1 MMNKKFWITFLTLF
15 AISFVGMAATY
26 KDSEYHFRIKGLSEN
41 TSIKHDG
48 ENYLLF
54 SEGDETVVLFRYR
67 ADDDSRMKYSYFQI
81 LDSLALHL
89 SPKYMVE
96 SKDPWFSSRIERTY
110 KIDDASYKTIAI
122 YGRQYVY
129 VFAEQYKSNPE
140 LLARVVD
147 GFKTSRTGCIQNLT
161 AMLEDRLSG
170 DSGFWN
176 FVWMFVFYMIRI
188 AWCTCLAYGL
198 FFYVIGPSFEK
209 GLLRACIVTIISLLV
224 FFYLT
229 LHDYLL
235 DWFMGFGSFLNL
247 FFNFFSMFSGD

>member
-1 MMNKKFWITFLTLF
+1 MNKNICVTFLILL
-15 AISFVGMAATY
+15 ASSFIGEAATY
-26 KDSEYHFRIKGLSEN
+26 TDSEYRFRIKGLSEN

-48 ENYLLF
+48 ENFLLF
-54 SEGDETVVLFRYR
+54 SEGEETVVLFRYR
-67 ADDDSRMKYSYFQI
+67 ADDDSRMKYSFFQK

-89 SPKYMVE
+89 STEYLIE
-96 SKDPWFSSRIERTY
+96 SNDSWLSSRIVRTY
-110 KIDDASYKTIAI
+110 KIDEVFCKTVAI

-129 VFAEQYKSNPE
+129 VLAEQYKSNPE
-140 LLARVVD
+140 LLGRLVD
-147 GFKTSRTGCIQNLT
+147 GFKSSRTGCIQNLT

-170 DSGFWN
+170 DSKFWN
-176 FVWMFVFYMIRI
+176 FVWMFIFYMIRI

-209 GLLRACIVTIISLLV
+209 GLFRACIVTIISLLV

-235 DWFMGFGSFLNL
+235 DWFMGFGSFFNL